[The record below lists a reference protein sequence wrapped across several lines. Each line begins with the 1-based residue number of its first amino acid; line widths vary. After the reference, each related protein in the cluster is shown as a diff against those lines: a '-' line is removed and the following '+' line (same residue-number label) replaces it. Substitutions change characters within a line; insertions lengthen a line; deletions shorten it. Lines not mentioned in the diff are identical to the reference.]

1 MLFRGECR
9 NYLVS
14 ILSLLA
20 GLGVSMIGLWL
31 FPIEEDIADF
41 IFPFLVFG
49 LSIPAYKLIQFIL
62 DKVVGKDPTS

>member
-1 MLFRGECR
+1 MLLGGECR
-9 NYLVS
+9 SYLVG

-31 FPIEEDIADF
+31 FPIDEGIADF

-49 LSIPAYKLIQFIL
+49 LSIPAYKLIQIML
-62 DKVVGKDPTS
+62 DKLIGGPTV